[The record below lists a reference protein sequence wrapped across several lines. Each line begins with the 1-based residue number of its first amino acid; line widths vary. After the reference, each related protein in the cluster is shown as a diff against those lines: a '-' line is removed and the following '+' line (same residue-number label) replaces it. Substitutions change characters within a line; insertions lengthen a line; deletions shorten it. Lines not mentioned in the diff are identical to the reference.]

1 MIFRRTRDVPTFQ
14 DYLDY
19 RPFLRRDFEYRCA
32 YCLRHEFFF
41 GGGEAGEVDHHR
53 PLRLYPELRNEY
65 GNLYWSCRRCNAI
78 KSGKWPSAHQL
89 AQGFRFV
96 DPCAEDHE
104 DHWQTHSDGLLT
116 PLTAPGRYTIRHIQ
130 LDRPVLTEF
139 RRFLSRL
146 QEQVREIE
154 AELQNSNLSLDTRES
169 LLHDLRSVTGLIA
182 PPVFSL

>member
-1 MIFRRTRDVPTFQ
+1 MIFRRTRDVPAFQ

-32 YCLRHEFFF
+32 YCLRHEFFS

-53 PLRLYPELRNEY
+53 PLRLFPELKSEY
-65 GNLYWSCRRCNAI
+65 GNLYWSCRRCNAT
-78 KSGKWPSAHQL
+78 KSGKWPSAPQEAL
-89 AQGFRFV
+89 GFRFV
-96 DPCAEDHE
+96 DPCADDH
-104 DHWQTHSDGLLT
+104 DNHWQTHPDGTLT
-116 PLTAPGRYTIRHIQ
+116 PLTVPGRYTIRHIQ

-154 AELQNSNLSLDTRES
+154 MELQNANLSLDTRER
-169 LLHDLRSVTGLIA
+169 LLHDLKAVTGLIA

>member
-1 MIFRRTRDVPTFQ
+1 MIFRRVLNVPKFKN
-14 DYLDY
+14 YLDY

-41 GGGEAGEVDHHR
+41 GGGEAGEVDHLR

-116 PLTAPGRYTIRHIQ
+116 PLTAPGRYTIWHIQ

-146 QEQVREIE
+146 QEQVRKIE
-154 AELQNSNLSLDTRES
+154 AELQNANLSLDTRES

-182 PPVFSL
+182 PPVFSS